1 MIKKLTVG
9 SRGSELALIQT
20 KSALASLA
28 KRYPSLDIDLEVIR
42 TTGDHITDRPL
53 HDVGGAGLFIK
64 EIECALLEQRI
75 DFALHSMK
83 DIPTNIAEGLV
94 IAATLKRLEPRDALV
109 SKGECTFDE
118 LPEGARVATGSL
130 RRRSQLLA
138 HRPDFMVSNLR
149 GNVTTRLKK
158 FDQSD
163 WNGIILAAAGLMRLG
178 CENRIQSLI
187 PTDMMLPAVGQ
198 GALAFQAR
206 TADEEVCHLLST
218 LNHPETA
225 VAISAERSFL
235 RRLQGG
241 CQVPIA
247 AHGIVSADQ
256 LQLTGYVGSIDG
268 KQWVRQELEGSLEEA
283 ETIGVVLAE
292 RMLADGADKILFE
305 RRSGAS

>member
-1 MIKKLTVG
+1 MKKLTVG

-20 KSALASLA
+20 KSALSSLA
-28 KRYPSLDIDLEVIR
+28 KRYPSLDIDLVVIR

-64 EIECALLEQRI
+64 EIEGALLEQRI

-83 DIPTNIAEGLV
+83 DIPSNIADGLV

-256 LQLTGYVGSIDG
+256 LRLTGYVGSIDG
-268 KQWVRQELEGSLEEA
+268 KRWVRQELEGSLEEA

-305 RRSGAS
+305 RSSGAS